1 MVFLCG
7 DLTKRT
13 FIFIILM
20 ACENHILYQLQN
32 WFIISAVNAAVSPS
46 LHLFRVLFCNNQWI
60 QEVELAVFFIV
71 PYTADFTKSFLLLIY
86 VSAAQPEILTRTEL
100 IRVYNSNLDPSL
112 KLCCSIN
119 ECNCRLLS
127 PVSAGVFALLESSCV
142 YASLVLDLVW
152 LTVKAGPCF
161 HFTTVKNLPITF
173 SFWHLSYVPRDG
185 HMKRHATLT
194 TVEWSIE
201 TAIGIEVRSRIK
213 ALASLTFFCQ
223 ICADAA
229 CKNIFHLAIFW
240 GMNTLLLLR
249 LRKPVTNW
257 NELPCTVFKFHI
269 KFVFTRK
276 WKVGFRFPLHQ
287 LGWSIL
293 FTETIG

>member
-20 ACENHILYQLQN
+20 ACENQILYQLQN
-32 WFIISAVNAAVSPS
+32 WFIISAVNAALSPC
-46 LHLFRVLFCNNQWI
+46 LHLFRVLFCNKLFNQWI
-60 QEVELAVFFIV
+60 QEVELPVFFIV
-71 PYTADFTKSFLLLIY
+71 PDTVDFIKSVLLLIY
-86 VSAAQPEILTRTEL
+86 VSAVQPEILTRTEL
-100 IRVYNSNLDPSL
+100 IRVYNSNLDPSQ

-142 YASLVLDLVW
+142 YALLVLDLVW

-161 HFTTVKNLPITF
+161 HFPTVKILPITF

-185 HMKRHATLT
+185 HMKRHAPLT

-201 TAIGIEVRSRIK
+201 TAIGIEVFFFFLIRIGIEVRSRIK
-213 ALASLTFFCQ
+213 ALTSLTFFCQ
-223 ICADAA
+223 ISAA
-229 CKNIFHLAIFW
+229 AGCKNIFHLAIFW
-240 GMNTLLLLR
+240 E
-249 LRKPVTNW
+249 W
-257 NELPCTVFKFHI
+257 I
-269 KFVFTRK
+269 
-276 WKVGFRFPLHQ
+276 RFCC
-287 LGWSIL
+287 
-293 FTETIG
+293 